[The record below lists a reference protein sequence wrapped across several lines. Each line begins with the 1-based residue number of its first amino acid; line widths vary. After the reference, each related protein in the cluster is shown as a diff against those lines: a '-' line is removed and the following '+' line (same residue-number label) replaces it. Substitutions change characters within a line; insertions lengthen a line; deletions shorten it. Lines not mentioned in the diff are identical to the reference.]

1 MTKETEEF
9 PYEIGGVPTA
19 WGKKILYITDELE
32 IL

>member
-19 WGKKILYITDELE
+19 WEKKFYILQMN
-32 IL
+32 